1 MRPTASGRDGIVTS
15 REPAWRTIWVVGRD
29 AYYRLDAD
37 DGLPL
42 SGNIAF
48 SVILSAFP
56 FLILLSTLA
65 GFVGDA
71 DLALRAVDF
80 LIGIAPREIVEPLRP
95 EIESLLTTRSQG
107 LLTFS
112 LAITLWTASSGI
124 KSVRTGLNRAYG
136 QVEHRPFWLLGLQDV
151 AFVVLGSIA
160 LLAFAGLLIIGPV
173 VWIALERWFPIAA
186 EFRDAFHL
194 FRLPVFIAVAGSI
207 LLATHL
213 VLPAESPGLRQCL
226 PGIAITV
233 AIWTVGAWG
242 YGVYVGNFANYA
254 STYAGLA
261 GVAIAL
267 IFLYITGAALLYGA
281 EINQVLSLRREARGV
296 AGKPGKP

>member
-1 MRPTASGRDGIVTS
+1 MTD

-37 DGLPL
+37 DGFPL

-48 SVILSAFP
+48 SIILSAFP
-56 FLILLSTLA
+56 FLLLLSTLA

-71 DLALRAVDF
+71 DLALLVVHF
-80 LIGIAPREIVEPLRP
+80 LIEIVPRDLVEPLRP

-112 LAITLWTASSGI
+112 LAVTLWTASSGI

-136 QVEHRPFWLLGLQDV
+136 QVEHRPYWLLGIQDV
-151 AFVVLGSIA
+151 AFVIVGSIA

-173 VWIALERWFPIAA
+173 VWSVLERWIPLA
-186 EFRDAFHL
+186 EQFRDAFHL
-194 FRLPVFIAVAGSI
+194 FRLPAFVAIAALIV
-207 LLATHL
+207 LLTHL
-213 VLPAESPGLRQCL
+213 VLPAESPGLRHSL
-226 PGIAITV
+226 PGIVITV

-242 YGVYVGNFANYA
+242 YGIYVGNFANYA

-267 IFLYITGAALLYGA
+267 MFLYITGAALLYGA
-281 EINQVLSLRREARGV
+281 EINQVLSLRRKARGTADK
-296 AGKPGKP
+296 AGKP

>member
-1 MRPTASGRDGIVTS
+1 VTD

-37 DGLPL
+37 DGFPL

-48 SVILSAFP
+48 SIILSAFP
-56 FLILLSTLA
+56 FLLLLSTLA

-71 DLALRAVDF
+71 DLALLAVDF
-80 LIGIAPREIVEPLRP
+80 LIEIVPRDLVEPLRP

-112 LAITLWTASSGI
+112 LAVTLWTASSGI

-136 QVEHRPFWLLGLQDV
+136 QVEHRPYWLLGIQDV
-151 AFVVLGSIA
+151 AFVIVGSIA

-173 VWIALERWFPIAA
+173 VWSVLERWIPLA
-186 EFRDAFHL
+186 EQFRDAFHL
-194 FRLPVFIAVAGSI
+194 FRLPAFVAIAAVI
-207 LLATHL
+207 VVLTHL
-213 VLPAESPGLRQCL
+213 VLPAESPGLRHSL
-226 PGIAITV
+226 PGIVITV

-242 YGVYVGNFANYA
+242 YGIYVGNFANYA

-267 IFLYITGAALLYGA
+267 MFLYITGAALLYGA
-281 EINQVLSLRREARGV
+281 EINQVLSLRRKARSIADK
-296 AGKPGKP
+296 AGKP

>member
-1 MRPTASGRDGIVTS
+1 MTD

-37 DGLPL
+37 DGFPL

-48 SVILSAFP
+48 SIILSAFP
-56 FLILLSTLA
+56 FLLLLSTLA

-71 DLALRAVDF
+71 DLALLAVDF
-80 LIGIAPREIVEPLRP
+80 LIEIVPRDLVEPLRP

-112 LAITLWTASSGI
+112 LAVTLWTASSGI

-136 QVEHRPFWLLGLQDV
+136 QVEHRPYWLLGIQDV
-151 AFVVLGSIA
+151 AFVIVGSIA

-173 VWIALERWFPIAA
+173 VWSVLERWIPLA
-186 EFRDAFHL
+186 EQFRDAFHL
-194 FRLPVFIAVAGSI
+194 FRLPAFVAIAAVI
-207 LLATHL
+207 VMLTHL
-213 VLPAESPGLRQCL
+213 VLPAESPGLRHSL
-226 PGIAITV
+226 PGIVITV

-242 YGVYVGNFANYA
+242 YGIYVGNFANYA

-267 IFLYITGAALLYGA
+267 MFLYITGAALLYGA
-281 EINQVLSLRREARGV
+281 EINQVLSLRRKARSIADK
-296 AGKPGKP
+296 AGKP

>member
-1 MRPTASGRDGIVTS
+1 MRATASGDGIVTS
-15 REPAWRTIWVVGRD
+15 REPAWQTIWVVGRD

-37 DGLPL
+37 DGFPL

-48 SVILSAFP
+48 SIILSAFP
-56 FLILLSTLA
+56 FLLLLSTLA

-71 DLALRAVDF
+71 DLALLAVDF
-80 LIGIAPREIVEPLRP
+80 LIEIVPRDLVEPLHP
-95 EIESLLTTRSQG
+95 EIISLLTTRSQG

-112 LAITLWTASSGI
+112 LAVTLWTASSGI

-136 QVEHRPFWLLGLQDV
+136 QVEHRPYWLLGIQDV
-151 AFVVLGSIA
+151 AFVIVGSIA

-173 VWIALERWFPIAA
+173 VWSVLERWIPLA
-186 EFRDAFHL
+186 EQFRDAFHL
-194 FRLPVFIAVAGSI
+194 FRLPAFVAIAAVI
-207 LLATHL
+207 VMLTHL
-213 VLPAESPGLRQCL
+213 VLPAESPGLWHSL
-226 PGIAITV
+226 PGIVITV

-242 YGVYVGNFANYA
+242 YGIYVGNFANYA

-267 IFLYITGAALLYGA
+267 MFLYITGAALLYGA
-281 EINQVLSLRREARGV
+281 EINQVLSLRRKARGIADK
-296 AGKPGKP
+296 AGQP